1 MTPRDT
7 PDQDEDPHREGITQK
22 AVEKWAEVAPLY
34 RLPENLLNRYR
45 LRLDYRWSPPLCMLP
60 PSMHKAMIKDGWR
73 LMDVYEEKL
82 VQNMD
87 FVGLKLID
95 AWLIPILGLFEGR
108 LIDLLDYNEPR
119 TEFSSGG
126 RVERQI
132 FGLRGYMFVV
142 LRMKPGVSFGCEVTQ
157 LFLELLSA
165 DLLNQDAGGVGPV
178 RVHGLLTD
186 LNRFVFYSF
195 DPTTK
200 TFYEGERHGCGDF
213 RDSFCSSMI
222 CLANHIFSI
231 LMHSY
236 VEFLEANIAQP
247 ATSHSDSE
255 LSDWKAGFD
264 FAKQAHQDL
273 QAARADVANTPD
285 VLEEK
290 SSEALKLLSRR

>member
-7 PDQDEDPHREGITQK
+7 SEDRDEDPYREGISQK

-34 RLPENLLNRYR
+34 GLPKNLLYRYR
-45 LRLDYRWSPPLCMLP
+45 LKLDYRWSPPSCMLP

-73 LMDVYEEKL
+73 LMDVYEENL
-82 VQNMD
+82 
-87 FVGLKLID
+87 
-95 AWLIPILGLFEGR
+95 WLIPMLGLFEGR

-126 RVERQI
+126 RVEHQI

-142 LRMKPGVSFGCEVTQ
+142 LRMKPGVGFGCEVTQ
-157 LFLELLSA
+157 LFLELLF
-165 DLLNQDAGGVGPV
+165 

-200 TFYEGERHGCGDF
+200 TFYEGERHGGGGF
-213 RDSFCSSMI
+213 RDTFCSSMI
-222 CLANHIFSI
+222 DLANKIFSI

-247 ATSHSDSE
+247 PTSHSDSE
-255 LSDWKAGFD
+255 LSDWKAGLD
-264 FAKQAHQDL
+264 FAKQAHRGL
-273 QAARADVANTPD
+273 QAVGADVSNTPE